1 MASVDIDY
9 DRIDEDKETKHA
21 IYVVIQDDVMDTIAV
36 WLPKSQIEVDEKRKI
51 ITMPE
56 WLAEEKNLDFDLI
69 SEPDGPDEGD
79 RFSIY

>member
-9 DRIDEDKETKHA
+9 DRIDGDRETKHA

-36 WLPKSQIEVDEKRKI
+36 WLPKSQVEVDAKRKV

-56 WLAEEKNLDFDLI
+56 WLAEEKELV
-69 SEPDGPDEGD
+69 
-79 RFSIY
+79 

>member
-36 WLPKSQIEVDEKRKI
+36 WLPKSQIEVDEKRKV
-51 ITMPE
+51 ITMPS
-56 WLAEEKNLDFDLI
+56 WLAEEKDLV
-69 SEPDGPDEGD
+69 
-79 RFSIY
+79 

>member
-36 WLPKSQIEVDEKRKI
+36 WLPKSEIEVDEKNKV

-56 WLAEEKNLDFDLI
+56 WLATEKELT
-69 SEPDGPDEGD
+69 
-79 RFSIY
+79 

>member
-36 WLPKSQIEVDEKRKI
+36 WLPKSQVEVDAKHKV
-51 ITMPE
+51 ITMPS
-56 WLAEEKNLDFDLI
+56 WLAEEKELV
-69 SEPDGPDEGD
+69 
-79 RFSIY
+79 